1 MIDIEGDRD
10 QGRDQE
16 IEDTGVDLDLDHVQD
31 PETDTQEDHHID
43 DAIIVPELVHHLE
56 EGEVENAPEVEV
68 EAAIDIIVEEDNLK
82 TFSACKKQKIPDLLF
97 IRQNSLIKNQNRF
110 QVPKNKLYKVA
121 SVCHLHFISSGFV
134 LYRLSFQNISRA
146 KILLL
151 SFSVKNRKIGLILI
165 FQSPETAFWFY

>member
-1 MIDIEGDRD
+1 MIDVEGDRDRD

-82 TFSACKKQKIPDLLF
+82 VF
-97 IRQNSLIKNQNRF
+97 RM
-110 QVPKNKLYKVA
+110 
-121 SVCHLHFISSGFV
+121 
-134 LYRLSFQNISRA
+134 
-146 KILLL
+146 
-151 SFSVKNRKIGLILI
+151 
-165 FQSPETAFWFY
+165 